1 MKLTNKFNLPQTF
14 VNVIQRPTYSKG
26 KAHISATEIINS
38 PRIVQLKKKYWEEI
52 EQDASEMVWSLFGSA
67 VHNILE
73 HGKDDHH
80 IVEERLHLEFDG
92 WKISGA
98 IDLQEVE
105 PNGTISIS
113 DYKVTGAWAVM
124 NEKEDWH
131 RQLNIYAWMVEKV
144 KKVPVGK
151 LQIIAIIRDW
161 SARDAGTKEGY
172 PPSPVATIDIPLWS
186 FEEREEYISKRIDE
200 HSTALFE
207 METDG
212 EMPDCTPEEMWEK
225 KTTYALKKNAN
236 VRATSVHTALVDAE
250 EALAKATSAAKKNES
265 FSIEIRLGERTRC
278 KGYCQVSQFCKQYQT
293 YLIKE
298 EENVSS

>member
-1 MKLTNKFNLPQTF
+1 MKFTNKFNLPQTF
-14 VNVIQRPTYSKG
+14 VNVIHRPTYSKG

-38 PRIVQLKKKYWEEI
+38 PRIVQLKKKHWDDI

-80 IVEERLHLEFDG
+80 IVEERIHLEFDG
-92 WKISGA
+92 WRISGA

-105 PNGTISIS
+105 PNGTITIS

-124 NEKEDWH
+124 NEKDDWH

-161 SARDAGTKEGY
+161 SARDATTKENY
-172 PPSPVATIDIPLWS
+172 PQSPVATIDIPLWS
-186 FEEREEYISKRIDE
+186 FEEREAFIAKRIYE
-200 HSTALFE
+200 HGSALFE

-212 EMPDCTPEEMWEK
+212 DLPDCTSEDMWEK
-225 KTTYALKKNAN
+225 KTSYAVKKDGN
-236 VRATSVHTALVDAE
+236 VRAKSVHTTHE
-250 EALAKATSAAKKNES
+250 EATSAMEEAQASAKKNDK
-265 FSIEIRLGERTRC
+265 FSIEVRQGERTRC
-278 KGYCQVSQFCKQYQT
+278 KSYCQVSQFCKQYQT
-293 YLIKE
+293 YLSME
-298 EENVSS
+298 

>member
-1 MKLTNKFNLPQTF
+1 MKFTNKYGLPATIL
-14 VNVIQRPTYSKG
+14 NVIHRPTYSKG

-38 PRIVQLKKKYWEEI
+38 PRIVQLKKKHWDDI

-80 IVEERLHLEFDG
+80 IVEERLHLEFEG
-92 WKISGA
+92 WNISGA

-105 PNGTISIS
+105 PNGTITIS

-124 NEKEDWH
+124 NEKDDWH
-131 RQLNIYAWMVEKV
+131 RQLNIYGWMVEKV

-161 SARDAGTKEGY
+161 SARDAATKEGY
-172 PPSPVATIDIPLWS
+172 PQSPVATIDIPLWS
-186 FEEREEYISKRIDE
+186 FEDRERFITERIYD
-200 HSTALFE
+200 HGTALFE

-225 KTTYALKKNAN
+225 KTSYALKKDGN
-236 VRATSVHTALVDAE
+236 VRAKSVHETLEDAE
-250 EALAKATSAAKKNES
+250 KALAKSEETAKKNEK
-265 FSIEIRLGERTRC
+265 FVIEVRQGERTRC
-278 KGYCQVSQFCKQYQT
+278 KSYCQVSQFCTQYQN
-293 YLIKE
+293 YLKE
-298 EENVSS
+298 IP

>member
-1 MKLTNKFNLPQTF
+1 MKFTNKFNLPQTF
-14 VNVIQRPTYSKG
+14 VNVIHRPTYSKG

-38 PRIVQLKKKYWEEI
+38 PRIVQLKKKYWDEI

-73 HGKDDHH
+73 HGKGDNHV
-80 IVEERLHLEFDG
+80 VEERLHLEFEG
-92 WKISGA
+92 WRISGA

-105 PNGTISIS
+105 PNGTITIS

-124 NEKEDWH
+124 NEKDDWH

-161 SARDAGTKEGY
+161 SARDAQTKENY
-172 PPSPVATIDIPLWS
+172 PNSPVATIDIPLWS
-186 FEEREEYISKRIDE
+186 FEEREKFMAKRIYE
-200 HSTALFE
+200 HGTALFE

-212 EMPDCTPEEMWEK
+212 DLPDCTAEEMWEK
-225 KTTYALKKNAN
+225 KTSYALKKDGN
-236 VRATSVHTALVDAE
+236 VRAKSVHETQEAAE
-250 EALAKATSAAKKNES
+250 EALVKALGTAKKNEG
-265 FSIEIRLGERTRC
+265 FSIEIRQGERTRC
-278 KGYCQVSQFCKQYQT
+278 KSYCQVASFCNQYQN
-293 YLIKE
+293 YLKE
-298 EENVSS
+298 MP

>member
-14 VNVIQRPTYSKG
+14 VNVIDRPTYSKG

-38 PRIVQLKKKYWEEI
+38 PRIVQLKKKYWNEI

-80 IVEERLHLEFDG
+80 IVEERLHIVFEG
-92 WKISGA
+92 WHISGA

-105 PNGTISIS
+105 PNGTTTIS

-124 NEKEDWH
+124 NEKDDWH
-131 RQLNIYAWMVEKV
+131 RQLNIYAWLVEKAKNV
-144 KKVPVGK
+144 KVGK

-161 SARDAGTKEGY
+161 SARDAATKEGY
-172 PPSPVATIDIPLWS
+172 PPSPVATIDIPLWT
-186 FEEREEYISKRIDE
+186 FEEREAFITKRIYD
-200 HSTALFE
+200 HGAALFE

-212 EMPDCTPEEMWEK
+212 DLPSCTAEEMWEK
-225 KTTYALKKNAN
+225 KTSYALKKDGN
-236 VRATSVHTALVDAE
+236 VRAKSVHETMEDAE
-250 EALAKATSAAKKNES
+250 KALAKAEESAKKSEK
-265 FSIEIRLGERTRC
+265 FSIEIRQGERTRC
-278 KGYCQVSQFCKQYQT
+278 KNYCQVAPFCNQY
-293 YLIKE
+293 KE
-298 EENVSS
+298 YMSTME

>member
-1 MKLTNKFNLPQTF
+1 MKFTNKFNLPQTF
-14 VNVIQRPTYSKG
+14 LNVIHRPTYSKG

-38 PRIVQLKKKYWEEI
+38 PRIVQLKKKYWDEI

-73 HGKDDHH
+73 HGKDEHH
-80 IVEERLHLEFDG
+80 IVEERIHLEFEG
-92 WKISGA
+92 WHISGA

-105 PNGTISIS
+105 PNGTITIS

-124 NEKEDWH
+124 NEKDDWH

-161 SARDAGTKEGY
+161 SARDAATKENY
-172 PPSPVATIDIPLWS
+172 PQSPVATIDIPLWT
-186 FEEREEYISKRIDE
+186 FEEREAFITKRIYE
-200 HSTALFE
+200 HGTALFE

-212 EMPDCTPEEMWEK
+212 EMPECTSEEMWEK
-225 KTTYALKKNAN
+225 KTSYAVKKDGN
-236 VRATSVHTALVDAE
+236 VRAKSVHETFE
-250 EALAKATSAAKKNES
+250 EATAAMEAAQASAKKSEK
-265 FSIEIRLGERTRC
+265 FSVEVRQGERTRC
-278 KGYCQVSQFCKQYQT
+278 KSYCQVSQFCKQYQT
-293 YLIKE
+293 YLTME
-298 EENVSS
+298 

>member
-1 MKLTNKFNLPQTF
+1 MKFTNKFNLPQTF
-14 VNVIQRPTYSKG
+14 VNVIHRPTYSKG

-38 PRIVQLKKKYWEEI
+38 PRIVQLKKKYWDEI

-73 HGKDDHH
+73 HGKGDNHV
-80 IVEERLHLEFDG
+80 VEERLHLEFEG
-92 WKISGA
+92 WRISGA

-105 PNGTISIS
+105 PNGTITIS

-124 NEKEDWH
+124 NEKDDWH

-161 SARDAGTKEGY
+161 SARDAQTKENY
-172 PPSPVATIDIPLWS
+172 PNSPVATIDIPLWT
-186 FEEREEYISKRIDE
+186 FEEREKFMTKRIYE
-200 HSTALFE
+200 HGTALFE

-212 EMPDCTPEEMWEK
+212 DLPECTAEEMWEK
-225 KTTYALKKNAN
+225 KTSYALKKDGN
-236 VRATSVHTALVDAE
+236 VRAKSVHETQEAAE
-250 EALAKATSAAKKNES
+250 EALVKALGTAKKNEG
-265 FSIEIRLGERTRC
+265 FSIEIRQGERTRC
-278 KGYCQVSQFCKQYQT
+278 NSYCQVAPFCNQYQN
-293 YLIKE
+293 YLKE
-298 EENVSS
+298 MP

>member
-1 MKLTNKFNLPQTF
+1 MKFTNKFNLPQTF
-14 VNVIQRPTYSKG
+14 VNVIHRPTYSKG

-38 PRIVQLKKKYWEEI
+38 PRIVQLKKKYWDEI

-80 IVEERLHLEFDG
+80 IVEERIHLEFDG
-92 WKISGA
+92 WHISGA

-105 PNGTISIS
+105 SNGTITVS

-124 NEKEDWH
+124 NEKDDWH

-161 SARDAGTKEGY
+161 SARDAATKENY
-172 PPSPVATIDIPLWS
+172 PQSPVATIDIPLWT
-186 FEEREEYISKRIDE
+186 FEEREAFIAKRIYE
-200 HSTALFE
+200 HGAALFE

-212 EMPDCTPEEMWEK
+212 DLPDCTSEDMWEK
-225 KTTYALKKNAN
+225 KTSYALKKDGN
-236 VRATSVHTALVDAE
+236 VRAKSVHETHE
-250 EALAKATSAAKKNES
+250 EATAAMEAALASAKKSEK
-265 FSIEIRLGERTRC
+265 FSVEVRQGERTRC
-278 KGYCQVSQFCKQYQT
+278 KSYCQVSQFCKQYQA
-293 YLIKE
+293 YLTME
-298 EENVSS
+298 

>member
-1 MKLTNKFNLPQTF
+1 MKFTNKFNLPQTF
-14 VNVIQRPTYSKG
+14 VNVIHRPTYSKG

-38 PRIVQLKKKYWEEI
+38 PRIVQLKKKYWDEI

-73 HGKDDHH
+73 HGKGENHV
-80 IVEERLHLEFDG
+80 VEERLHLEFEG
-92 WKISGA
+92 WRISGA

-105 PNGTISIS
+105 PNGTITIS

-124 NEKEDWH
+124 NEKDDWH

-161 SARDAGTKEGY
+161 SARDATTKEGY
-172 PPSPVATIDIPLWS
+172 PQSPVATIDIPLWS
-186 FEEREEYISKRIDE
+186 FEEREQFMTKRIYE
-200 HSTALFE
+200 HGTALFE

-212 EMPDCTPEEMWEK
+212 DLPECTAEEMWEK
-225 KTTYALKKNAN
+225 KTSYALKKDGN
-236 VRATSVHTALVDAE
+236 VRAKSVHETQEAAE
-250 EALAKATSAAKKNES
+250 EALVKALGTAKKNEG
-265 FSIEIRLGERTRC
+265 FSIEIRQGERTRC
-278 KGYCQVSQFCKQYQT
+278 NSYCQVSSFCNQYQN
-293 YLIKE
+293 YMKE
-298 EENVSS
+298 MP